1 MDVFDA
7 VTVDAGVDVIKQGD
21 MGDNFYIVEDGSLD
35 IHLDKIGKVRVVQ
48 MACVAWVVR
57 MLLKHTHAH
66 TH

>member
-35 IHLDKIGKVRVVQ
+35 IHLDKFGKVRVV
-48 MACVAWVVR
+48 
-57 MLLKHTHAH
+57 
-66 TH
+66 